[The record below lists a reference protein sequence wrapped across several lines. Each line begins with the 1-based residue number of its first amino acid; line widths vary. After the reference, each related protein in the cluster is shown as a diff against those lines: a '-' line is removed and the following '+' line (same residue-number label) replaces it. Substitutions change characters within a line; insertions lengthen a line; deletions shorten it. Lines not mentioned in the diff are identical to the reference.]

1 MLVELTLINIFLNL
15 LLLSIWLK
23 RGFRE
28 NKVNI
33 SVIMFCLVLNMICVM
48 LYI

>member
-23 RGFRE
+23 RGFSE

-33 SVIMFCLVLNMICVM
+33 SVVMFCLVLNMICVM

>member
-15 LLLSIWLK
+15 LLISIWLK
-23 RGFRE
+23 RGFME
-28 NKVNI
+28 NRVTI
-33 SVIMFCLVLNMICVM
+33 SVMMVCLVLNMICVM